1 MTGHNGFIAKAFCL
15 FMSMDKMIGDQFEK
29 GLAEMKVAAEV
40 AARS

>member
-15 FMSMDKMIGDQFEK
+15 FMNMDKMIGDQFEK
-29 GLAEMKVAAEV
+29 GLAEMKVAAEA